1 MALAQTLTD
10 TFDTGLDKATKWGL
24 SSAGTVWDAANQRVQ
39 VPCTKPTSSILAPSV
54 TYDLT
59 SSYVFAKIT
68 RPATGNGTRVI
79 RLITGDGGSNSL
91 DIRTTGT
98 ALSAVKNVAGVVTQ
112 QALGTYSATTHA
124 FWRIRESGGTAF
136 FDTST
141 NGLTWTNRWSTAKGI
156 NVTAL
161 YPYVECYYT
170 GTESATNGFV
180 DYFSQ
185 LHTVDYAATT
195 AINMGST
202 PVQSETIPA
211 VVTTQTTVSSTPV
224 QSETITQAGATPLA
238 LSSTALQSE
247 IITHN
252 VTTDT
257 YMPMSPIMGFA
268 GASLFGMSADTEVG
282 FSPITNLDQAF
293 ADVIDNNFMTL
304 EEQVGET
311 LLSYTS
317 TLTLLHQGGQE
328 LPYYVQEYL
337 TTIDRLKADK
347 PYRLIAQRI
356 LDRVFLDWD
365 LPVSDVVIS
374 YTLSG
379 PKLIKGKLAPE
390 LLDFLDLGLEPK
402 ATFIHI
408 EQDGIIRGSAI
419 LQPSEI
425 NDDGS
430 LTFVA
435 EGISGYPH
443 GQPYQGEYA
452 QTEVDPLSVVRDIW
466 THLLASPR
474 ANLGLTIGGATSPKR
489 IGTELDETTN
499 TIRPYTLLWW
509 DDTDCGQEID
519 SLARD
524 TPFDYVEH
532 DVWNSTKTDVEHY
545 ILPAYPRTGSRRF
558 DLSFVSGENILSVA
572 LLREEP
578 NQYAS
583 EVIVRGAGEGK
594 DSIRGFAAN
603 IIGNRIRQSVSVTD
617 RTITSF
623 DVANARASAEL
634 RSRQAFLKLREVT
647 ILDRHGNASLGD
659 FSVGDDI
666 LVQVEL
672 YWFGEIQM
680 WCRIIGYDWTPGQRA
695 ITIQLE
701 NSEVFDYGIENR
713 IELS

>member
-10 TFDTGLDKATKWGL
+10 TFDAGLDKVTKWGL

-39 VPCTKPTSSILAPSV
+39 IPCTKPTSSLLAPAI

-59 SSYVFAKIT
+59 GSYFFAKIT
-68 RPATGNGTRVI
+68 RPATGTGTRVI
-79 RLITGDGGSNSL
+79 RLVMSDGGTNSL

-98 ALSAVKNVAGVVTQ
+98 ALSAVKSVAGVVTQ
-112 QALGTYSATTHA
+112 QALGTYNATTHA
-124 FWRIRESGGTAF
+124 FWRIRESGGNAL

-141 NGLTWTNRWSTAKGI
+141 DGLTWTNRWTTAKGI

-161 YPYVECYYT
+161 YPFVECYYT

-180 DYFSQ
+180 DYFSA
-185 LHTVDYAATT
+185 LHTVNYDASTTIGVGSTSVQSESITQAPTSPIHVSSTSVQSEEITQAATSPLQL
-195 AINMGST
+195 AST
-202 PVQSETIPA
+202 PVQSE
-211 VVTTQTTVSSTPV
+211 S
-224 QSETITQAGATPLA
+224 ITQD
-238 LSSTALQSE
+238 
-247 IITHN
+247 
-252 VTTDT
+252 VTTDMH
-257 YMPMSPIMGFA
+257 MPSTLTMEFA
-268 GASLFGMSADTEVG
+268 AESTFGMDSADTQIG
-282 FSPITNLDQAF
+282 FSAVTSLDF
-293 ADVIDNNFMTL
+293 SDVIDDMFMTL
-304 EEQVGET
+304 EEQAG
-311 LLSYTS
+311 
-317 TLTLLHQGGQE
+317 LTELVFTDVLNVLQQGGQAPPE
-328 LPYYVQEYL
+328 YILEYL
-337 TTIDRLKADK
+337 TTLDRLQADK

-365 LPVSDVVIS
+365 LPVSDVVIT

-379 PKLIKGKLAPE
+379 PKLIKGRLAPE

-419 LQPSEI
+419 LQPGEI
-425 NDDGS
+425 SDDGS
-430 LTFVA
+430 LTFLA

-443 GQPYQGEYA
+443 GQPFQGEYA
-452 QTEVDPLSVVRDIW
+452 QTNVDPLDIVRSVW

-474 ANLGLTIGGATSPKR
+474 ANLGLTIGDATSPKR
-489 IGTELDETTN
+489 VGTELDETTN
-499 TIRPYTLLWW
+499 TVRPYTLFWW

-532 DVWNSTKTDVEHY
+532 DVWNSDRTDVEHF
-545 ILPAYPRTGSRRF
+545 ILPAYPRTGTRRF
-558 DLSFVSGENILSVA
+558 DLAFVAGENILSVA

-578 NQYAS
+578 DQYAS

-603 IIGNRIRQSVSVTD
+603 IIGHRIRQSVSVTD
-617 RTITSF
+617 RTITTHEA
-623 DVANARASAEL
+623 ANARAQEEL
-634 RSRQAFLKLREVT
+634 RRRQAFLKIREITV
-647 ILDRHGNASLGD
+647 LDRHGNASLGD
-659 FSVGDDI
+659 FSLGDDV

-680 WCRIIGYDWTPGQRA
+680 WCRIISFDWTPVTRT
-695 ITIQLE
+695 ITLQLE
-701 NSEVFDYGIENR
+701 NSEVFDYGISNR